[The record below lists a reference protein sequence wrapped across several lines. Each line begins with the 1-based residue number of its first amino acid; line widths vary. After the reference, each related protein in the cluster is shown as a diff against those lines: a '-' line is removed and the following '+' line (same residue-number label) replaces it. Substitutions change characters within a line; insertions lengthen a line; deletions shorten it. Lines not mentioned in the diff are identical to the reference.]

1 MMGRGSKTPEIESN
15 RLSPE
20 TYADNFSD
28 LHPLLSAHQAS
39 IEAARCYYCYDAP
52 CIKACPTAIDIPS
65 FIQKISTGNMRG
77 SAHKILE
84 ENIFGAMCARVCPT
98 EVLCE
103 AACVRTLGE
112 NKPVAIGALQRFATD
127 PVLED
132 GTRLFERGP
141 ESGRHVAI
149 VGAGPAGLSCA
160 HGLAVLGHRVTVFE
174 AQDKPGGL
182 NEYGI
187 AAYKVVDGIAQREI
201 DYILGIG
208 GIDIRLGEAIDSA
221 NRLDDLRHKHDAVF
235 IGLGLGGVRELGLEG
250 GELGGVMN
258 AVDYIKDLRQAE
270 DLAALPVGRR
280 IVVLGGGMTAID
292 IASQTKRL
300 GAEEVTMVYRRGPEE
315 MGASTF
321 ERELAQTDGVRI
333 RFWARPQRLI
343 ASGEHVSAVEFERT
357 HRGGDGSLEGT
368 GETYEI
374 EADMVFKAIGQQFLP
389 AALDG
394 SSKLIA
400 LSGGRIEVDAG
411 RRTSLA
417 DVWAGGDCV
426 DGGEDLTVVAVE
438 DGKIAAHSI
447 DRYLRGADEAA
458 TGNEKPI
465 ERQR

>member
-15 RLSPE
+15 RLAPE
-20 TYADNFSD
+20 AYGDNFSD

-39 IEAARCYYCYDAP
+39 IEAARCYYCFDAP
-52 CIKACPTAIDIPS
+52 CIKACPTGIDIPS

-103 AACVRTLGE
+103 QACVRTIGE
-112 NKPVAIGALQRFATD
+112 NKPVAIGDLQRFATD
-127 PVLED
+127 PVLDD

-141 ESGRHVAI
+141 ESGKHVAI

-160 HGLAVLGHRVTVFE
+160 HRLAMLGHRVTVFE
-174 AQDKPGGL
+174 ARDKPGGL

-187 AAYKVVDGIAQREI
+187 AAYKVVDGISQREI
-201 DYILGIG
+201 DYILDIG
-208 GIDIRLGEAIDSA
+208 GIDIRLGQAVENAHG
-221 NRLDDLRHKHDAVF
+221 LDDLRHKHDAVF
-235 IGLGLGGVRELGLEG
+235 IGLGLGGVRALGLEG
-250 GELGGVMN
+250 EDLGGVMN
-258 AVDYIKDLRQAE
+258 AVDYIRDLRQAG

-300 GAEEVTMVYRRGPEE
+300 GAEEVTIVYRRGPRE

-321 ERELAQTDGVRI
+321 EQGGG
-333 RFWARPQRLI
+333 
-343 ASGEHVSAVEFERT
+343 AS
-357 HRGGDGSLEGT
+357 SLEGT

-374 EADMVFKAIGQQFLP
+374 ETDMVFKAIGQQFLP
-389 AALDG
+389 ATLDG

-411 RRTSLA
+411 RRTSLV

-458 TGNEKPI
+458 TRNEKPI
-465 ERQR
+465 ESQ

>member
-1 MMGRGSKTPEIESN
+1 MGRGSKTPEIESN

-39 IEAARCYYCYDAP
+39 IEAARCYYCFDAP
-52 CIKACPTAIDIPS
+52 CIKACPTGIDIPS

-103 AACVRTLGE
+103 QACVRTIGE

-127 PVLED
+127 PVLDD
-132 GTRLFERGP
+132 GTVLFERGP
-141 ESGRHVAI
+141 ESGKHVAI

-160 HGLAVLGHRVTVFE
+160 HRLAMLGHRVTVFE
-174 AQDKPGGL
+174 AQDKQGGL

-187 AAYKVVDGIAQREI
+187 AAYKVVDDIAQREI

-208 GIDIRLGEAIDSA
+208 GIDIRLREAIESA
-221 NRLDDLRHKHDAVF
+221 DALAELAKKYDAVF
-235 IGLGLGGVRELGLEG
+235 IGLGLGGAKALGLEG
-250 GELGGVMN
+250 DDLDGVMN
-258 AVDYIKDLRQAE
+258 AVDYIKDLRQAK
-270 DLAALPVGRR
+270 DLAALPVGQR
-280 IVVLGGGMTAID
+280 IVVIGGGMTAID

-300 GAEEVTMVYRRGPEE
+300 GAEEVTIVYRRGPEE

-321 ERELAQTDGVRI
+321 ERDLAQTDGVRI

-357 HRGGDGSLEGT
+357 QDGGDGSLEGT

-400 LSGGRIEVDAG
+400 LSGGRIKVDAE
-411 RRTSLA
+411 RRTSLTGI
-417 DVWAGGDCV
+417 WAGGDCV

-447 DRYLRGADEAA
+447 DRYLGREDESAINGDQA
-458 TGNEKPI
+458 MDG
-465 ERQR
+465 QR